1 MKFTVYF
8 LLSNFQGVP
17 FKCVF
22 SAMEDKRVSLCGE
35 NYLPDLGNEKDSN
48 QILFEQKVF
57 RANEK
62 FIEVNEALIRWFK
75 SPVNSREYLKVAL
88 QNKNAYKNKTKNY
101 CYDYKKG
108 ILYKKVTN
116 SSKIGMYLINC
127 YVIRNKT
134 NFL

>member
-1 MKFTVYF
+1 
-8 LLSNFQGVP
+8 
-17 FKCVF
+17 
-22 SAMEDKRVSLCGE
+22 MEDEKISLCGE

-108 ILYKKVTN
+108 ILYKKVIN
-116 SSKIGMYLINC
+116 SGKIGRYLVNC
-127 YVIRNKT
+127 FVIRNKV
-134 NFL
+134 NFQNICTVHKYG

>member
-1 MKFTVYF
+1 M
-8 LLSNFQGVP
+8 
-17 FKCVF
+17 F
-22 SAMEDKRVSLCGE
+22 SAMEDKKISLCRE

-75 SPVNSREYLKVAL
+75 SPVDSREYPKVAY
-88 QNKNAYKNKTKNY
+88 QNKNAYKNKIKNY

-108 ILYKKVTN
+108 ILYKKVIN
-116 SSKIGMYLINC
+116 SDKIGRYLVNC
-127 YVIRNKT
+127 LAIRNKVK
-134 NFL
+134 F